1 MILPYF
7 VLIPLTA
14 AIFIT
19 IFCRNGKRLAGYI
32 GIIAGFALLS
42 LAVIAFVMVSKTHGP
57 ILYTL
62 GNWKIPGSMGF
73 IVDYL
78 ASFVLIAVNLITV
91 AALIF
96 SVGYMAN
103 YTGLWKFYALLM
115 IMLTGING
123 FVITGDFFNLFVF
136 LEITLLAAY
145 ALVGFG
151 REAEELEAAFKYAV
165 IGSLS
170 SIFILLA
177 IGILYAATST
187 LNMAVLGRSITASQG
202 FFIHF
207 VYSLLLMG
215 FGLKVAMVPF
225 HTWMPDAY
233 SAAPAPASAI
243 LSGISGIMGV
253 YALIRLFYN
262 VFPASPAVLNVFL
275 VLGTV
280 SIFVGVIIARL
291 QFDFKR
297 LLAYSSISQIGY
309 IILGLGLGT
318 PLGILGAVFHM
329 LNHGLM
335 KSLLFLNTGSIEH
348 ATGTRDF
355 REMNG
360 IHKKLKPTA
369 VTSMIASLSISGIPP
384 FNGFFS
390 KLIIILAA
398 FQAHQPVYALLA
410 AVASALTLAVFLKV
424 QKHMTQSDSSSNET
438 QVKPVKV
445 PFSLNIAMIILAF
458 LCIVS
463 TALIMPG
470 IKELVL
476 DKVVETIQNRP
487 AYINIVPEVNHE
499 VTVK

>member
-14 AIFIT
+14 GILIT
-19 IFCRNGKRLAGYI
+19 LFCRNGKRLAAYTGVL
-32 GIIAGFALLS
+32 ASAALLT
-42 LAVIAFVMVSKTHGP
+42 LAITSFILVSKAHGP
-57 ILYTL
+57 ILFTL
-62 GNWKIPGSMGF
+62 GNWKIPWTIGF
-73 IVDYL
+73 VIDYL
-78 ASFVLIAVNLITV
+78 ASFSLIAVNLIAL
-91 AALIF
+91 AALFF
-96 SVGYMAN
+96 SIGYMN
-103 YTGLWKFYALLM
+103 HYTGLWKFYALLM

-123 FVITGDFFNLFVF
+123 FIITGDFFNLFIF

-151 REAEELEAAFKYAV
+151 CEAEELEAAFKYAV

-177 IGILYAATST
+177 IGVLYAMTST
-187 LNMAVLGRSITASQG
+187 LNMADLGRSITASHG
-202 FFIHF
+202 FLIHF
-207 VYSLLLMG
+207 IYGLLLVG
-215 FGLKVAMVPF
+215 FGLKVALVPF

-243 LSGISGIMGV
+243 LSGVSGVLGV
-253 YALIRLFYN
+253 YALIRLFFN
-262 VFPASPAVLNVFL
+262 VFPSSPAVLNIFL
-275 VLGTV
+275 ILGTI
-280 SIFVGVIIARL
+280 SIFVGIFVAKM

-318 PLGILGAVFHM
+318 PLGVLGAVFHM
-329 LNHGLM
+329 INHGFM
-335 KSLLFLNTGSIEH
+335 KSLLFLNAGSIEY

-390 KLIIILAA
+390 KLVIILAA
-398 FQAHQPVYALLA
+398 VQAHQPVYAVLA

-424 QKHMTQSDSSSNET
+424 QKHLTQDSGPNEI
-438 QVKPVKV
+438 QAKPVKV
-445 PFSLNIAMIILAF
+445 PLSLNTAMIFLAV
-458 LCIVS
+458 LCILSAV
-463 TALIMPG
+463 LILPG
-470 IKELVL
+470 IKGLVL
-476 DKVVETIQNRP
+476 DKVVGTIQNRP
-487 AYINIVPEVNHE
+487 AYLNIIPEVSHE
-499 VTVK
+499 AATDK